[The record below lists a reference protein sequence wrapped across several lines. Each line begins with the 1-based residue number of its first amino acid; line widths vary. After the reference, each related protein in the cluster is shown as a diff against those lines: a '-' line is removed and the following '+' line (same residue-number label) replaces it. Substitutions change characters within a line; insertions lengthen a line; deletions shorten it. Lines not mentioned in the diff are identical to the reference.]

1 MIYYFRKN
9 GHYEAPAQGQD
20 GAAFEV
26 STAGGLRGR
35 QASSA
40 SRVAIATR
48 QEKSVTSAKEGFAS
62 AKEGFA
68 TYEESFATDEE
79 SFATTQKKVM
89 GDTLKFG
96 K

>member
-1 MIYYFRKN
+1 MRKSYLTKNLHYFRKN

-20 GAAFEV
+20 GPAFEV

-35 QASSA
+35 HASSA
-40 SRVAIATR
+40 SRVASATR
-48 QEKSVTSAKEGFAS
+48 QEKSVTSAKEIV
-62 AKEGFA
+62 
-68 TYEESFATDEE
+68 ATDEE
-79 SFATTQKKVM
+79 SFATTQKKVV